1 MFFTDTVEDGTAVE
15 VPSILT
21 RATIVISAVITVALG
36 VYPAPLL
43 DFITDLAIFI
53 R

>member
-1 MFFTDTVEDGTAVE
+1 MFFTDTTEDGTGVE
-15 VPSILT
+15 IPSILT
-21 RATIVISAVITVALG
+21 GATVVIAAAITVALG

-43 DFITDLAIFI
+43 DFITDLATFI

>member
-1 MFFTDTVEDGTAVE
+1 
-15 VPSILT
+15 
-21 RATIVISAVITVALG
+21 VITLVLG
-36 VYPAPLL
+36 VYPAPVL